1 MRDDTAPAH
10 PGEKAAR
17 RGLHIY
23 GIVPAD
29 VEVTAEVAGVGEPAG
44 PVMLSAS
51 VVPTL
56 PMRFGAVVRDEMAV
70 IEELLSRRREEFAAA
85 LGKLGDR
92 CEFLVRG
99 RYRERAVPR
108 VRSWTAPSS
117 PDPSQWP
124 S

>member
-29 VEVTAEVAGVGEPAG
+29 VEVTAEAAGR
-44 PVMLSAS
+44 VMLSAA

-85 LGKLGDR
+85 LGKLGDH